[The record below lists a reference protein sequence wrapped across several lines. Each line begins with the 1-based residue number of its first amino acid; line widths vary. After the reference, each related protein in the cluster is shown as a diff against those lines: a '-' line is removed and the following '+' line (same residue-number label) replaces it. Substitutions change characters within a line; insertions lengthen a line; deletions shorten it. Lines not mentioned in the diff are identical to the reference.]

1 MTNPSLSEQILVNHG
16 FEVRDN
22 RDGTFSV
29 FDPLVSLEEPL
40 FTAVERDMVCHVAA
54 AKILKRMIS

>member
-1 MTNPSLSEQILVNHG
+1 MTSLSEKILINHG

-22 RDGTFSV
+22 EDGTFSV

-40 FTAVERDMVCHVAA
+40 CTAVERGMVCHVAA
-54 AKILKRMIS
+54 AKILKRMIATV

>member
-1 MTNPSLSEQILVNHG
+1 MISLPEKILVNHG

-22 RDGTFSV
+22 EDGTFSV

-54 AKILKRMIS
+54 ASILKKMITTV